1 MPHSHHSHSG
11 QFCAHAKG
19 TLEEV
24 VGAAIEKGF
33 RTYGLSEHCPR
44 YRQQD
49 LYPEEIESGTSC
61 SALTTTYEQFLIEAH
76 RLREIHA
83 SELDILV
90 GIETEYI
97 TEIDL
102 RGVSQ
107 LLVQHAHGR
116 NIDYIVGSVHHVNEI
131 PIDFDEPTF
140 ERALASFGG
149 TDERDNMTALLCA
162 YFDNQHELM
171 VRLKPQVIGHFDLCR
186 LYRPNLKL
194 EEYEGV
200 WQRVTRNVELGVESG
215 ALFELNAAAFR
226 KGWETSYPGPDV
238 LNLIVQSGGRVCLS
252 DDSHGPQAV
261 GLNYHRLPA
270 YLRTMRIE
278 QLWYL
283 KRAESSDSSCVE
295 ACRYEGDWA
304 SDPFWTK
311 IQSS

>member
-1 MPHSHHSHSG
+1 MPYSHHSHSG

-24 VGAAIEKGF
+24 VLKAIEKGF

-44 YRQQD
+44 YREQD
-49 LYPEEIESGTSC
+49 LYPEEVDTHTSC
-61 SALTTTYEQFLIEAH
+61 AALTDTYERFLTEAH
-76 RLREIHA
+76 RLRELYA
-83 SELDILV
+83 SSIDLLI

-97 TEIDL
+97 TELDL
-102 RGVSQ
+102 QGTSQ
-107 LLVQHAHGR
+107 LLAGPRGR
-116 NIDYIVGSVHHVNEI
+116 QIDYIVGSVHHVNEI
-131 PIDFDEPTF
+131 PIDFDESTY
-140 ERALASFGG
+140 ERALSSFGG
-149 TDERDNMTALLCA
+149 TDARENVTALLCA
-162 YFDNQHELM
+162 YFDNQYELM
-171 VRLKPQVIGHFDLCR
+171 SRLKPQVIGHFDLCR
-186 LYRPNLKL
+186 LYKPDLKL
-194 EEYEGV
+194 EDHEGV
-200 WQRVTRNVELGVESG
+200 WERVKRNVQFGVQYG

-238 LNLIVQSGGRVCLS
+238 LKLIIESGGKLCLS

-270 YLRTMRIE
+270 YLQSMGVKE
-278 QLWYL
+278 LWYL
-283 KRAESSDSSCVE
+283 KRVDSSDTGHVE